1 MSKVIPVRDAVGLV
15 RDGSTVVIG
24 GSGAG
29 HALPQRFI
37 DELAAVYAEEGR
49 PRDLTTVRVVGIGDF
64 ADRGFSQ
71 LGLPGLMRRTIG
83 SNIGNEPRLGALVEA
98 NELESYSFP
107 QGVLSQLMREIA
119 AGRPGLVTQVGLG
132 TYVDPRQTGGKQ
144 NARTTEDLVE
154 VVTLRG
160 REWLLFHA
168 FPIDVAVIRGTTA
181 DEDGNLT
188 MEGEAV
194 QGEMLAM
201 AMAAR
206 NSGGIVIAQVRQLA
220 PRGSLRMRDVKVPA
234 ALIDH
239 VFVDPDQWQTYITQD
254 SPYYAGALRRPVT
267 DEPPLPLDVRKII
280 ARRSLLEFPPGAIC
294 NLGFGIS
301 QLIGR
306 VAWEEGITD
315 QLVLTVEQGI
325 FGGVPVAGNEGG
337 AGFNYQAMIDQP
349 YMFDFYD
356 GGGLDIAS
364 LSFAEVDAEGNVNV
378 HAFEGRVRGPGG
390 FPNISAK
397 TGRINFVGTL
407 TAQGLEIDI
416 DDGVRI
422 ASEGSLGKF
431 VPAVQGDL
439 VQRPARA
446 RARPAGPLH
455 HRAGGVRAGR
465 RRPRADRG
473 RAGHRRRARRARADG
488 LPSAGGRRP
497 ARDGPP
503 AVRDRADGPRRRL
516 RGHGM
521 SGLIE
526 LELGTVAHLDAPEP
540 AAQPGHARA
549 ARGAVRGARHARR
562 GGPGRRARGRRDR
575 GAASGRSRAGS
586 HVGEFEAQRGEAGR
600 ARHELESGVADR
612 LARLPMP
619 TIAAIEG
626 NALGGGLE
634 LALCCDIRI
643 ASDRAKLGLPE
654 VRLAVTPGAGGTQR
668 LPRVVGAARA
678 KELILTG
685 RVLSAEEAERIGLV
699 SRVVPAGEALAAAD
713 AIAAEI
719 AARGPVAVRE
729 AKRLI
734 DLATDTDLGDRARR
748 RARRLGPGVRQRR
761 HARGRGRV
769 LRQARSG
776 VPRPVRPPQRGHLP
790 HE

>member
-1 MSKVIPVRDAVGLV
+1 M
-15 RDGSTVVIG
+15 RDGATIVIG

-37 DELAAVYAEEGR
+37 DELAAVYTEEGR

-83 SNIGNEPRLGALVEA
+83 SNIGNEPRLGALVEQ

-119 AGRPGLVTQVGLG
+119 AGRPGLVTHVGLG

-188 MEGEAV
+188 MDGEAV

-220 PRGSLRMRDVKVPA
+220 PRGSLPLRDVKVPG
-234 ALIDH
+234 ALVDH
-239 VFVDPDQWQTYITQD
+239 VFVDPEQWQTYITQD
-254 SPYYAGALRRPVT
+254 SPYYSGRLRRPVT
-267 DEPPLPLDVRKII
+267 AEPPLPLDVRKII
-280 ARRSLLEFPPGAIC
+280 ARRSLLEFPKGAIC

-356 GGGLDIAS
+356 GGGLDVAS

-390 FPNISAK
+390 FPNISAR
-397 TGRINFVGTL
+397 TPRINFVGTL
-407 TAQGLEIDI
+407 TAQGLELAIDG
-416 DDGVRI
+416 DGVRVVT
-422 ASEGSLGKF
+422 EGTLSKF
-431 VPAVQGDL
+431 VPQVREVSFNGRLARERGQQVRYITDRAVFALEDDGL
-439 VQRPARA
+439 VLTEVAPGIDVERDV
-446 RARPAGPLH
+446 L
-455 HRAGGVRAGR
+455 GR
-465 RRPRADRG
+465 MGFRPRVAEDLRTSDR
-473 RAGHRRRARRARADG
+473 RLYAE
-488 LPSAGGRRP
+488 RP
-497 ARDGPP
+497 
-503 AVRDRADGPRRRL
+503 DGPRGGL
-516 RGHGM
+516 RGGVV
-521 SGLIE
+521 SGLVT
-526 LELGTVAHLDAPEP
+526 LELGQVAHLELDNPPMNLITDELLAELDAALATLE
-540 AAQPGHARA
+540 AAAPGDVRA
-549 ARGAVRGARHARR
+549 VVVTGAGE
-562 GGPGRRARGRRDR
+562 RAFSAGSDVKGFESHT
-575 GAASGRSRAGS
+575 GAAGRPHFTR
-586 HVGEFEAQRGEAGR
+586 EEAAM
-600 ARHELESGVADR
+600 SR
-612 LARLPMP
+612 LANLPMP
-619 TIAAIEG
+619 TIAAIEA

-634 LALCCDIRI
+634 LALACDIRV
-643 ASDRAKLGLPE
+643 ASERARLGLPE

-668 LPRVVGAARA
+668 LPRVVGVGRA
-678 KELILTG
+678 KELTLTG
-685 RVLSAEEAERIGLV
+685 RVIDAHEAERIGLV
-699 SRVVPAGEALAAAD
+699 SRVVGAGLARQAAD
-713 AIAAEI
+713 EIAAEI
-719 AARGPVAVRE
+719 SARGPLAVRE
-729 AKRLI
+729 VKRLI
-734 DLATDTDLGDRARR
+734 DQSTELDIDAGIAAEIDASERVFNSDDMLE
-748 RARRLGPGVRQRR
+748 GVR
-761 HARGRGRV
+761 AFFDK
-769 LRQARSG
+769 
-776 VPRPVRPPQRGHLP
+776 RPDREVQGNVN
-790 HE
+790 E